1 VLRRFHGQ
9 LNEDDAADITS
20 TVVLRVIRRLGE
32 EAPNIESLDDFVATL
47 TYNAAYDFLRRRYP
61 ERTRHK
67 NRLRYVL
74 LHDDR
79 LAMWNGPSGSMT
91 GLAQWR
97 GTNDVSTIELTR
109 DDATNRML
117 DRTATA
123 DALVAIFEWNGQ
135 PLLLTDLARVTAG
148 LWLITEAETVD
159 GTAAVDPRPD
169 PTLRM
174 EQRQYLA
181 SLWREIGELRVS
193 HRRALMLNLRD
204 SDGLNALSLFAFT
217 GVATFDEIAEALE
230 LDSARLAELWP
241 RLPLSDL
248 DVAEMLGVNR
258 QQVINLR
265 RSARDRLNRRMSAK
279 SAGWQ

>member
-1 VLRRFHGQ
+1 MLRRFHGQ
-9 LNEDDAADITS
+9 LNEDDGADITS
-20 TVVLRVIRRLGE
+20 TVVLRLIRRLGE
-32 EAPNIESLDDFVATL
+32 ESPEIDSLDDFVATL

-97 GTNDVSTIELTR
+97 GANDVSTIELTR
-109 DDATNRML
+109 DDATHRML

-135 PLLLTDLARVTAG
+135 PLLLNDLARVTAE
-148 LWLITEAETVD
+148 LWLVTEAETVD
-159 GTAAVDPRPD
+159 DAAAVDPGPD
-169 PTLRM
+169 PTQQI
-174 EQRQYLA
+174 EQRQYLQ
-181 SLWREIGELRVS
+181 SLWREIRELRVS
-193 HRRALMLNLRD
+193 QRRALMLNLRD
-204 SDGLNALSLFAFT
+204 SEGINALSLFAFV
-217 GVATFDEIAEALE
+217 GVATFDEIAAALE
-230 LDSARLAELWP
+230 LDASRLAELWP

-248 DVAEMLGVNR
+248 LIAEMLGVNR

-265 RSARDRLNRRMSAK
+265 RSARERLNRRMNAK